1 MLMQAN
7 FSTTTTTT
15 TSSSYPAEQRTLPY
29 LIPVPPSPS
38 PSPSPP
44 PSPASSPASSP
55 AAAAATTFMDDL
67 LNRLQKLDLNKDT
80 THFFNPYYYIADRT
94 FEIEPQAFITVHFDS
109 DHCPPQTSYSGC
121 YKSCLKRQPVFVV
134 IQNSSK
140 VDRLQVPQG
149 CSLLELLTMPE
160 IKSCLLPVT
169 PQSFTFT
176 S

>member
-7 FSTTTTTT
+7 FSTTTT

-38 PSPSPP
+38 SPSPPPP

-55 AAAAATTFMDDL
+55 AAAAAATTFMDDL